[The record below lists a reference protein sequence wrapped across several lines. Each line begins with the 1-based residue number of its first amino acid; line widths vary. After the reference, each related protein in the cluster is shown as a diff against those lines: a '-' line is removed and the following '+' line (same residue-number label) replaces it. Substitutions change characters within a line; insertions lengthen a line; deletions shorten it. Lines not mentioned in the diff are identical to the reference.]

1 LKLSKNKIK
10 STEKILVSLD
20 VTNSGKVTGE
30 EVVQLYLRDKVG
42 SVVRPIIEL
51 KDFQK
56 IKLNAGETKTVKF
69 SIDKEKLS
77 FYNAALQWGTESGD
91 FDLMIGSSS
100 ADIRLKDTFEL
111 MKQ

>member
-1 LKLSKNKIK
+1 VQEI
-10 STEKILVSLD
+10 
-20 VTNSGKVTGE
+20 
-30 EVVQLYLRDKVG
+30 QLYLRDKVG

-56 IKLNAGETKTVKF
+56 IKLNAGETRTVRF

-77 FYNAALQWGTESGD
+77 FYNAALQWSAEPGD
-91 FDLMIGSSS
+91 FDLMS

-111 MKQ
+111 VK

>member
-1 LKLSKNKIK
+1 
-10 STEKILVSLD
+10 
-20 VTNSGKVTGE
+20 
-30 EVVQLYLRDKVG
+30 LYLRDKVG

-56 IKLNAGETKTVKF
+56 IHLDAGETKMIQF

-77 FYNAALQWGTESGD
+77 FYNQQLEWGTEPGD

-100 ADIRLKDTFEL
+100 SDIRLRSTFEL
-111 MKQ
+111 IK